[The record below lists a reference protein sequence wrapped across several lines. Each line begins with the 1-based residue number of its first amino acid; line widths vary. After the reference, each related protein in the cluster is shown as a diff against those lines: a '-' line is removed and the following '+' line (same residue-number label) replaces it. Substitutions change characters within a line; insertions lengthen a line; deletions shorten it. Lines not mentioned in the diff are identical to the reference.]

1 MSQPQRSNP
10 ADALPDMSRLSLMLD
25 ERLQAAIDV
34 YAKMVAHVADDYP
47 EKSDSQM
54 AYARNLCAAAQV
66 MSHVSNSAIPADFY
80 KVYAQ
85 GMGIPG
91 ADAWKDEASNGT
103 ARAKQREQLKEW
115 CEKLASPEVATRAAT
130 KPGAPLEEVL
140 WLARRGAY
148 PFRTLTAFA
157 TREPFAEAVANWDSL
172 VDALG
177 GTNSLQSDQLVKPT
191 DPPQVEED
199 YNEALL
205 DLLVA
210 VLTKARPGANDDP
223 LALFLKFRDDFD
235 PSMDQSFYEAAAS
248 QLQGGQMV
256 QARFLI
262 DEALG
267 NVADLGFRG
276 REYANRIVANAS
288 TALAQGDHR
297 SAWAAGQTTPLQDVE
312 TLIAEYRPYT
322 SKILLSAI
330 MGFSSPSDVRC
341 LAVRHI
347 HVPGHPQLIIDT
359 LDLLALLLYL
369 QGVRP
374 SFTERQDWQDMVHV
388 SFGDKFLALVGVVE
402 RLPQPQQPPNHLHFI
417 NTRIADTLLHNAA
430 GTRTPSGA
438 WMVPQ
443 GWQLEAMEM
452 LLQGLE
458 GHHRFSRTAVE
469 KAIGAMFGK
478 ETWETISK
486 NFSWRLQI
494 LRELLKHAK
503 DDWLAGPNFI
513 DEACIAL
520 NDLFRKGIRPY
531 IMEDRGEDPA
541 ITFRQFRTMVDA
553 FRDAGVVFYAK
564 ESTRI
569 QDWLRKVAQSAV
581 TRLERVMGSPEPWT
595 AGVPRHAHKYGIAR
609 DLVTLIDQIVVQ
621 DGGTL

>member
-10 ADALPDMSRLSLMLD
+10 ANALPDMSRLSLMLD

-91 ADAWKDEASNGT
+91 ADAWKDEATSEK

-130 KPGAPLEEVL
+130 KPGVPVEEVL

-148 PFRTLTAFA
+148 PLRTLTAFA

-177 GTNSLQSDQLVKPT
+177 GARSLQSDQLVKPT

-205 DLLVA
+205 DLFVA
-210 VLTKARPGANDDP
+210 VLTKARPGSSDDP
-223 LALFLKFRDDFD
+223 LALFLKFKEDFD
-235 PSMDQSFYEAAAS
+235 PSMDQSFYEAAAG
-248 QLQGGQMV
+248 QLQGGQLV

-267 NVADLGFRG
+267 NVQELGFQG
-276 REYANRIVANAS
+276 REYANRIITNAS
-288 TALAQGDHR
+288 TALAKGDYR

-322 SKILLSAI
+322 SEILLSAI

-347 HVPGHPQLIIDT
+347 LVPGHPQLIIND
-359 LDLLALLLYL
+359 LDFLALLLYL

-417 NTRIADTLLHNAA
+417 NTRTADALLHNAA
-430 GTRTPSGA
+430 GTRTPSGV
-438 WMVPQ
+438 WMAPQ
-443 GWQLEAMEM
+443 GWQLDAMEM

-458 GHHRFSRTAVE
+458 GHRFSRTAVE
-469 KAIGAMFGK
+469 KAIGGMFGK
-478 ETWETISK
+478 ATKDTIAD
-486 NFSWRLQI
+486 NFSWRLK
-494 LRELLKHAK
+494 LLSELLKHAE
-503 DDWLAGPNFI
+503 DDWLSGPNFI
-513 DEACIAL
+513 DEACMVL
-520 NDLFRKGIRPY
+520 NELFRKGIRPY
-531 IMEDRGEDPA
+531 IMDDRGDEPA
-541 ITFRQFRTMVDA
+541 ITFRQFRAVVDA

-569 QDWLRKVAQSAV
+569 RDWLRNTAKLAV
-581 TRLERVMGSPEPWT
+581 KRLEKVMSSPEPWKS
-595 AGVPRHAHKYGIAR
+595 GVPRHAHKYGIAQ
-609 DLVTLIDQIVVQ
+609 DVVTLVDQIVVPNPEA
-621 DGGTL
+621 T

>member
-10 ADALPDMSRLSLMLD
+10 ADALPNMSRLSPMLD
-25 ERLQAAIDV
+25 ERLLAAIDV
-34 YAKMVAHVADDYP
+34 YAKIVAHVADDYP
-47 EKSDSQM
+47 ERPDSQM
-54 AYARNLCAAAQV
+54 VYARNLCAAAQV

-91 ADAWKDEASNGT
+91 ADAWTDEASDGA
-103 ARAKQREQLKEW
+103 ARANQREQLKKW

-130 KPGAPLEEVL
+130 KPGAPLGEVL
-140 WLARRGAY
+140 WLARRGAR
-148 PFRTLTAFA
+148 PLRTLTAFA
-157 TREPFAEAVANWDSL
+157 TREPFAEAVENWDSL

-177 GTNSLQSDQLVKPT
+177 GANSLQSDQLVKPT
-191 DPPQVEED
+191 DPPKVEEE

-205 DLLVA
+205 DLFVA
-210 VLTKARPGANDDP
+210 ALSKARPGANDDP

-235 PSMDQSFYEAAAS
+235 PSMDQSFYEAAVS
-248 QLQGGQMV
+248 QLQGGQLV
-256 QARFLI
+256 QARYLI

-267 NVADLGFRG
+267 NMEELGLQG
-276 REYANRIVANAS
+276 REYTNRIITNAS

-322 SKILLSAI
+322 SEILVSAV
-330 MGFSSPSDVRC
+330 MGFSSPSEVRC

-347 HVPGHPQLIIDT
+347 HVPGHPQLIIND

-374 SFTERQDWQDMVHV
+374 SFTEREDWRDMVHV

-417 NTRIADTLLHNAA
+417 NTRIADALLHNAA

-443 GWQLEAMEM
+443 GWQLEAMDM

-469 KAIGAMFGK
+469 KAIGGMFGK
-478 ETWETISK
+478 ATNDTIAD
-486 NFSWRLQI
+486 NFSWRLKI
-494 LRELLKHAK
+494 LGELLKHAK
-503 DDWLAGPNFI
+503 GNWLSGPNFI
-513 DEACIAL
+513 DEACIV
-520 NDLFRKGIRPY
+520 LFELFHKGISPY
-531 IMEDRGEDPA
+531 IMEDRGGDPV
-541 ITFRQFRTMVDA
+541 ITFRQFRAVVEA

-564 ESTRI
+564 ESTRVR
-569 QDWLRKVAQSAV
+569 DWLRNNAKLAV
-581 TRLERVMGSPEPWT
+581 ERLKNVMSSPEPWKI
-595 AGVPRHAHKYGIAR
+595 GVQRYAHKYGIAQ
-609 DLVTLIDQIVVQ
+609 DVVTLVDQIVVPNPEAP
-621 DGGTL
+621 